1 MNAIKFSDIINRIR
15 SEIITQVSEGH
26 FEDEMSYSRFERYS
40 RDLPL
45 FKLNSKYRNKPEYFS
60 VLHTPNESKNYEMLI
75 LKPREKRNKNTFF
88 VIDDWNDVKFSNIA
102 RQIKEKITASAVDG
116 LNTFKVFYPEQDAC
130 FLLYQSNSIPPKPSY
145 SFHTFLRAL

>member
-60 VLHTPNESKNYEMLI
+60 VLHTPNENGNYETLT
-75 LKPREKRNKNTFF
+75 LKPREKQNWKFF
-88 VIDDWNDVKFSNIA
+88 IVDDWKDF
-102 RQIKEKITASAVDG
+102 KIPD
-116 LNTFKVFYPEQDAC
+116 PEQDAC
-130 FLLYQSNSIPPKPSY
+130 YRLYKSRSNPTKPLFSH
-145 SFHTFLRAL
+145 HTFLRAL